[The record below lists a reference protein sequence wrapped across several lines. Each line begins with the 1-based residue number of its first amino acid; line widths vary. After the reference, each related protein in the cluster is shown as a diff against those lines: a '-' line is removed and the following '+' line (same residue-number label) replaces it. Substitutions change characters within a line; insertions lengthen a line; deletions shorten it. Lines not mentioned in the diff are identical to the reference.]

1 MAKTTNKLTDTEIKQ
16 AATAATNYKLVD
28 GAGLYALIKTNGSK
42 LFQYDYRFAGK
53 RKTLSIGIYP
63 TVSLKKAR
71 DKLKEAKEKLANNID
86 PSQAKQLERAKVVES
101 AANTFAVI
109 ARDWW
114 QHTKGKWKAGHAEH
128 VLGRL
133 EADVFPAIGNT
144 PITDLK
150 PPHIKAIIRKIEKR
164 DALDVAKRV
173 LQDVRRVF
181 SYAVELGFIEVNPA
195 RELSS
200 MTRQTKHRDALP
212 PEELP
217 MFLRDLATYGERT
230 RARPLTQLAIE
241 FLLLT
246 FVRSGDLR
254 EARWDEFDFEEN
266 MWRIPAHRMKMK
278 TDHIVPLAK
287 QTIEVLEKI
296 RLVSGSCPLVFP
308 SEWRRTNYMSENT
321 MRRAIFRLGYDGT
334 HIGKSKCVP
343 HGIRTTACS
352 ILNEQGF
359 NADAIERQ
367 MSHQERNGVRAA
379 YTHHALYK
387 NDRKEMMQW
396 WADHLDSLRAQG
408 TNNNVIAAPFRKKAG

>member
-1 MAKTTNKLTDTEIKQ
+1 MARATNKLTDTEIKQ
-16 AATAATNYKLVD
+16 APAKETNYKLVD
-28 GAGLYALIKTNGSK
+28 GGGLYVLVKTNGSK
-42 LFQYDYRFAGK
+42 LFQYDYRFAAK

-71 DKLKEAKEKLANNID
+71 DKLKEAKEKLEQNID
-86 PSQAKQLERAKVVES
+86 PSQAKQLERCKAAEG

-114 QHTKGKWKAGHAEH
+114 QHTKGKWKAGHAER

-133 EADVFPAIGNT
+133 EADVFPAIGST
-144 PITDLK
+144 PITDVK
-150 PPHIKAIIRKIEKR
+150 PPHIKAIIRKIENR

-181 SYAVELGFIEVNPA
+181 SYAVELGYIDVNPA

-217 MFLRDLATYGERT
+217 LFLRELSTYGERT

-246 FVRSGDLR
+246 FVRSSDLR
-254 EARWDEFDFEEN
+254 EARWEEFDLAEK

-287 QTIEVLEKI
+287 QTLAVLEKI
-296 RLVSGSCPLVFP
+296 REVTGTCPLVFP
-308 SEWRRTNYMSENT
+308 SEWRRTNFMSENT
-321 MRRAIFRLGYDGT
+321 MRRAIFKLGYDGKHT
-334 HIGKSKCVP
+334 GKSKCVP

-352 ILNEQGF
+352 ILNEKGF
-359 NADAIERQ
+359 NPDAIERQ

-379 YTHHALYK
+379 YTHHAQYK
-387 NDRKEMMQW
+387 NDRIEMMQW
-396 WADHLDSLRAQG
+396 WADHLDALRAQG
-408 TNNNVIAAPFRKKAG
+408 SNDNVIAATFCKKAS

>member
-1 MAKTTNKLTDTEIKQ
+1 MAKATNKLTDTAIKQ
-16 AATAATNYKLVD
+16 AAPTATNYKLVD
-28 GAGLYALIKTNGSK
+28 GGGLYVLVKTNGSK

-63 TVSLKKAR
+63 AVSLKKAR
-71 DKLKEAKEKLANNID
+71 DKLKDAKENLANNID
-86 PSQAKQLERAKVVES
+86 PSQAKQLERAKAVEG
-101 AANTFAVI
+101 AGNTFEVI

-114 QHTKGKWKAGHAEH
+114 HHTKGKWKAGHAER

-133 EADVFPAIGNT
+133 VADVFPAIGRT
-144 PITDLK
+144 PITELK

-173 LQDVRRVF
+173 LQDIRRVF
-181 SYAVELGFIEVNPA
+181 SYGVELGYLEVNPA

-217 MFLRDLATYGERT
+217 MFLRDLGTYGDRT

-254 EARWDEFDFEEN
+254 EARWDEFDLEEKL
-266 MWRIPAHRMKMK
+266 WRIPAHRMKMK

-287 QTIEVLEKI
+287 QTIELLGII
-296 RLVSGSCPLVFP
+296 REVTGDCPLLFP
-308 SEWRRTNYMSENT
+308 SEWRRTNFMSENT
-321 MRRAIFRLGYDGT
+321 MRRAIFRLGYDGNT
-334 HIGKSKCVP
+334 QGKSKCVP
-343 HGIRTTACS
+343 HGLRTTACS

-359 NADAIERQ
+359 NPDAIERQ

-379 YTHHALYK
+379 YTHHAQYK
-387 NDRKEMMQW
+387 NDRVVMMQW

-408 TNNNVIAAPFRKKAG
+408 TNSNVIAGAFGKMAS

>member
-1 MAKTTNKLTDTEIKQ
+1 MAKATNKLTDTEIKQ
-16 AATAATNYKLVD
+16 APPKETNYKLVD
-28 GAGLYALIKTNGSK
+28 GGGLYVLVKTNGSK
-42 LFQYDYRFAGK
+42 LFQYDYRFTSK

-86 PSQAKQLERAKVVES
+86 PSQAKQLERTKAVEG

-114 QHTKGKWKAGHAEH
+114 QHTKGKWKAGHAER

-150 PPHIKAIIRKIEKR
+150 PPHIKAIIRKIENR

-173 LQDVRRVF
+173 LQDIRRVF
-181 SYAVELGFIEVNPA
+181 SYAVELGHIDVNPA

-217 MFLRDLATYGERT
+217 LFLRELSTYGDRT

-246 FVRSGDLR
+246 FVRSSDLR
-254 EARWDEFDFEEN
+254 EARWDEFDLVEK

-287 QTIEVLEKI
+287 QTIDVLEKI
-296 RLVSGSCPLVFP
+296 RVVTGTCPLVFP
-308 SEWRRTNYMSENT
+308 SEWRRTNFMSENT
-321 MRRAIFRLGYDGT
+321 MRRAIFKLGYDGT
-334 HIGKSKCVP
+334 HKGKSKCVP

-359 NADAIERQ
+359 NPDAIERQ

-379 YTHHALYK
+379 YTHHAQYK
-387 NDRKEMMQW
+387 NDRIEMMQW
-396 WADHLDSLRAQG
+396 WADHLDALRAQG
-408 TNNNVIAAPFRKKAG
+408 TNDNVIAATFRKKAG